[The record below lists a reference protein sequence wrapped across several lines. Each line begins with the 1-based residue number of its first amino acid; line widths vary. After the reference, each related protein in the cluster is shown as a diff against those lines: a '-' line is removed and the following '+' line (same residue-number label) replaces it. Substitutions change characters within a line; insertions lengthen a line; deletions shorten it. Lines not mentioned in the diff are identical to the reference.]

1 MDFSASPEYNLLNTR
16 APGDTHIGRSTTP
29 GITLGYIYCI
39 VAVTAYAVLGLSY
52 KISDHKKCDQSQ
64 VNFFLFLFAAIIV
77 LIWGL
82 ARGVT
87 IAPVTAVILGVAD
100 GVIVFAS
107 VLVFRRAAALGRIST
122 SWTILNL
129 SLVIP
134 VIASVAFWHEI
145 PSARHYAGFGLTLVA
160 IVLLGIDAGRAGE

>member
-1 MDFSASPEYNLLNTR
+1 M
-16 APGDTHIGRSTTP
+16 
-29 GITLGYIYCI
+29 GYIYCI
-39 VAVTAYAVLGLSY
+39 IAVTAYAVLGLSY

-64 VNFFLFLFAAIIV
+64 VNFFLFLSAAIIV
-77 LIWGL
+77 LVWGL
-82 ARGVT
+82 VRGTTVT
-87 IAPVTAVILGVAD
+87 PGAAVILGVVD

-134 VIASVAFWHEI
+134 VIASVVFWREI
-145 PSARHYAGFGLTLVA
+145 PSARHHAGFGLTLIA
-160 IVLLGIDAGRAGE
+160 IILLGIDAGKAGE

>member
-1 MDFSASPEYNLLNTR
+1 M
-16 APGDTHIGRSTTP
+16 
-29 GITLGYIYCI
+29 GYIYSI
-39 VAVTAYAVLGLSY
+39 VAMTAYAVLGLSY
-52 KISDHKKCDQSQ
+52 KVSDRMKCDQSQ
-64 VNFFLFLFAAIIV
+64 VNFFLFLFAAGIV

-82 ARGVT
+82 VRGVT
-87 IAPVTAVILGVAD
+87 AAPGAAVILGLVD

-134 VIASVAFWHEI
+134 VIASVTFWHEV
-145 PSARHYAGFGLTLVA
+145 PSPRHYAGFALTLVA
-160 IVLLGIDAGRAGE
+160 VGFLGMDAGREGE

>member
-1 MDFSASPEYNLLNTR
+1 M
-16 APGDTHIGRSTTP
+16 
-29 GITLGYIYCI
+29 GYIYCI
-39 VAVTAYAVLGLSY
+39 IAVTAYAVLGLSY

-64 VNFFLFLFAAIIV
+64 VNFFLFLSAAIIV
-77 LIWGL
+77 LVWGL
-82 ARGVT
+82 VRGTTVT
-87 IAPVTAVILGVAD
+87 PGAAVMLGVVD

-134 VIASVAFWHEI
+134 VIASVVFWREI
-145 PSARHYAGFGLTLVA
+145 PSARHYAGFGLTLIA
-160 IVLLGIDAGRAGE
+160 IILLGIDAGRAGE

>member
-1 MDFSASPEYNLLNTR
+1 V
-16 APGDTHIGRSTTP
+16 
-29 GITLGYIYCI
+29 GYIYSI
-39 VAVTAYAVLGLSY
+39 VAMTAYAVLGLSY
-52 KISDHKKCDQSQ
+52 KVSDRMKCDQSQ
-64 VNFFLFLFAAIIV
+64 VNFFLFLFAAGIV

-82 ARGVT
+82 VRGVT
-87 IAPVTAVILGVAD
+87 AAPGAAVILGLVD

-134 VIASVAFWHEI
+134 VIASVTFWHEV
-145 PSARHYAGFGLTLVA
+145 PSPRHYAGFALTLVA
-160 IVLLGIDAGRAGE
+160 VGFLGMDAGREGE